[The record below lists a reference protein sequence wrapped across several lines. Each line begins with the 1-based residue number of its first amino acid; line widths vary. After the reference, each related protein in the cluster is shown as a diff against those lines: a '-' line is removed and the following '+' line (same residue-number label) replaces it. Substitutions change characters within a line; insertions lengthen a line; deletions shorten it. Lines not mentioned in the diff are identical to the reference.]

1 MNVLNDAEWMM
12 EDCKGDYSLAARLWR
27 RSRHYCSTK
36 DTYVRQV
43 PTNASSLRTTC
54 TVRKRMY
61 RYIEKEARSARFVHR
76 QPHHSLFLACQ
87 RKHCHSPECE
97 TILKNLLD

>member
-61 RYIEKEARSARFVHR
+61 RYIEKEEVCKVRPPPATSF
-76 QPHHSLFLACQ
+76 PFFSL
-87 RKHCHSPECE
+87 SEE
-97 TILKNLLD
+97 TLPFPRM